1 MAPSPEIRETD
12 PPLDFKFAYPRC
24 ALMLEHAIR
33 ETVDHEWDDYS
44 RKRALDI
51 AQAML
56 DGCKVCGFRESTGI
70 LRSVTALLVLPVDEA
85 LSVLPAL
92 RERLE
97 DLLGL
102 LRQHI
107 RAECA

>member
-1 MAPSPEIRETD
+1 
-12 PPLDFKFAYPRC
+12 
-24 ALMLEHAIR
+24 
-33 ETVDHEWDDYS
+33 
-44 RKRALDI
+44 
-51 AQAML
+51 
-56 DGCKVCGFRESTGI
+56 
-70 LRSVTALLVLPVDEA
+70 VLPVDEA